1 MDPSN
6 IPKRTSQNCSKAY
19 FFQNWNE
26 VDIFSLVRIFFFIT
40 LTFSLLELSLQDRFQ
55 NSFNLNQLPF
65 YIDKMRKCWR
75 NMAFSPQSL
84 FKTKSNQFLTTR
96 KQHILP
102 QLLGKQVYSAIG
114 WMQAKSCFLTQ
125 SVTLFS
131 PSLMSFLKNEKEHS
145 STFKLLR
152 ISMKD
157 S

>member
-1 MDPSN
+1 MN

-19 FFQNWNE
+19 FFSELEWSRY
-26 VDIFSLVRIFFFIT
+26 VFFSKDFFFIT
-40 LTFSLLELSLQDRFQ
+40 LTFSLLELSLQDQFQ

-84 FKTKSNQFLTTR
+84 FKTKSNPFLTTR

-125 SVTLFS
+125 TVTLFS
-131 PSLMSFLKNEKEHS
+131 PPLMPFLKNEKEHS